1 MDKKLKN
8 TIIKRVYLFIIY
20 CIIVWFIGQWSK
32 LAAAL
37 IAIVSFFITVWYFYA
52 NYKDVM
58 KQFDKQTGI
67 MSNIT
72 NAQMEASKQWQK
84 VKKPKIAQKW
94 YHQK

>member
-37 IAIVSFFITVWYFYA
+37 IAIVSFFISVLYFYL
-52 NYKDVM
+52 NFNDIM

-72 NAQMEASKQWQK
+72 NAQMEVNKQWQK

>member
-20 CIIVWFIGQWSK
+20 CIIVLFIGLWSK

-37 IAIVSFFITVWYFYA
+37 IAIVSFFITLLYFYA